1 MLTKGQKRATKIDED
16 LIHKGSHRNV
26 HFELS
31 SLSESEQE
39 PATFNKGKRLSS
51 INYIAP
57 SKYDERRE
65 SNPEQLNE

>member
-16 LIHKGSHRNV
+16 LILRGSHRNV
-26 HFELS
+26 KFELS

-39 PATFNKGKRLSS
+39 HATFNNARRLSS

-57 SKYDERRE
+57 SKYDTRRE
-65 SNPEQLNE
+65 SSQELNE